1 MNTNVDISH
10 VTYIPACYCTDGHAR
25 VLVDSDG
32 ILKDRWAVAKTPVKP
47 VYVRIGGRVREAKR
61 WLWPWGIVED
71 IQEGLNRA

>member
-32 ILKDRWAVAKTPVKP
+32 VLKDKWAVVKEPVKP
-47 VYVRIGGRVREAKR
+47 VYVRIGGKVREAKR
-61 WLWPWGIVED
+61 WLWLWRIVAWV
-71 IQEGLNRA
+71 QEGQR